1 MKSENNNNEQT
12 QAKKV
17 EKETKPNKRYVNPF
31 RMNILDDIYDP
42 FDDLFGFEDKM
53 FNSFR
58 NVFTELD
65 LLSEK
70 PKKEEEEKPKEEEIP
85 KVEKKEEEIPKVLE
99 PKEEEINT
107 KMEEEEKPK
116 EEEIPKVEKKEEE
129 IPKVLEPKEE
139 EINTKMEEEEEK
151 PKEEEINTKME
162 EEKDEEKEEETKSKE
177 EKKEP
182 EKKLNEGTFY
192 SKVYYSSYNN
202 LNGKPNEESYQ
213 SQSIKKIN
221 NGHNISETKEA
232 YKNSDGVEKTAYQR
246 GLDDKTT
253 RFIKERNTKTGKK
266 DQRKVIK
273 GIEENGI
280 KDFNKEYDEFS
291 KKCGFRKTFHNLD
304 TFAPFGLGKK
314 QLTYRNPYLFLPR
327 LLF

>member
-1 MKSENNNNEQT
+1 MKSENNNNKQT

-70 PKKEEEEKPKEEEIP
+70 PKK
-85 KVEKKEEEIPKVLE
+85 
-99 PKEEEINT
+99 
-107 KMEEEEKPK
+107 EEEEKPK